1 MFFIMGINSDY
12 KKLNFI
18 QNFVCPDCGIVGEYQ
33 VFVAYTVLSLFFI
46 PIFKWGRKYYVQT
59 SCCGKTYKLDNEV
72 GRAIEKGE
80 PVVISQNDL
89 EYEGQTPVIKKCNYC
104 GYVTEENFIVLSV
117 EINLIKKAQGC
128 NEIMFHYTLCFS
140 FRLKYHLLHHK
151 CNPKYQ
157 LPLQNKMKVS
167 FLQFHRIY
175 RLSKYPDKL
184 NQKVLNL
191 VQ

>member
-80 PVVISQNDL
+80 PVL
-89 EYEGQTPVIKKCNYC
+89 
-104 GYVTEENFIVLSV
+104 
-117 EINLIKKAQGC
+117 
-128 NEIMFHYTLCFS
+128 HYALCFS

-167 FLQFHRIY
+167 FLQFHLIY

-184 NQKVLNL
+184 SQKVLNL

>member
-46 PIFKWGRKYYVQT
+46 PIFKWCSKYYVQT

-80 PVVISQNDL
+80 PIVISQNDL

-104 GYVTEENFIVLSV
+104 GYVTEENF
-117 EINLIKKAQGC
+117 EYC
-128 NEIMFHYTLCFS
+128 P
-140 FRLKYHLLHHK
+140 K
-151 CNPKYQ
+151 CGN
-157 LPLQNKMKVS
+157 
-167 FLQFHRIY
+167 
-175 RLSKYPDKL
+175 KL
-184 NQKVLNL
+184 N
-191 VQ
+191 